1 MKRTII
7 LCLIFS
13 IGGTATA
20 LTAAEP
26 APFEDS
32 INVFW
37 QKFKTA
43 VIGGDK
49 GAVAALSKF
58 PLGMSYGIARIKN
71 RAELRRRWRE
81 LFNEQTNA
89 AQCFARKGPEIDR
102 ANPKRFSVACPNEAG
117 DEVVVYEFERTRT
130 GWKFV
135 ALDNLN
141 E

>member
-7 LCLIFS
+7 LCLIFL
-13 IGGTATA
+13 IGGVATA
-20 LTAAEP
+20 LTAAK
-26 APFEDS
+26 AATAEDS
-32 INVFW
+32 VNAFW

-43 VIGGDK
+43 VISGDK
-49 GAVAALSKF
+49 GTVVALTKF
-58 PLGMSYGIARIKN
+58 PVGMSYGIPRIKN
-71 RAELRRRWRE
+71 GAELRRRWRA

-89 AQCFARKGPEIDR
+89 AQCFAKKEPEIDA

-117 DEVVVYEFERTRT
+117 DEVVVYEFERTRA